1 MTDKYNGKELFTK
14 DTKGKTRFWKATSN
28 LELNADGHIS
38 ILIEH
43 GVLGSDKIVKKERF
57 TSYRHYNIQYVLENK
72 SKVCI

>member
-43 GVLGSDKIVKKERF
+43 GVLGSDKVVKKERF
-57 TSYRHYNIQYVLENK
+57 TSYPYNIQCVLENK